1 MRFVQ
6 PIVTFIIFAY
16 FVIVFTCFLKTM
28 IWFDIKDQQWA
39 VQTSFSNSNTT
50 TTVESVSYTIVQ
62 KSTTDPEILATL
74 GTQDTGQSHTPL

>member
-1 MRFVQ
+1 M
-6 PIVTFIIFAY
+6 FIFFAY
-16 FVIVFTCFLKTM
+16 FVIVFKCFLKTM

-50 TTVESVSYTIVQ
+50 NG
-62 KSTTDPEILATL
+62 KLRMNNPKILATL